1 MDSALIDRIE
11 TGVGCGASA
20 LFAAAAAYATYGLQL
35 TLGVTPELG
44 VCAAGAGALAFLPC
58 SRLLAAAGPRSAR
71 FDLPAFELRDFELSD
86 AADELLLTDA
96 DRHHSPAELVLTDAD
111 RLRPQDELVLTDA
124 DRFDSSEPLLLDDIL
139 AEIGTNS
146 RVIRLFDRRSMP
158 TAGQLQSRI
167 ANHLDAASPVE
178 APADAAQAL
187 SDALAELRRSL
198 G

>member
-1 MDSALIDRIE
+1 MPTGCGPRMSWSLPTPTALI
-11 TGVGCGASA
+11 
-20 LFAAAAAYATYGLQL
+20 
-35 TLGVTPELG
+35 P
-44 VCAAGAGALAFLPC
+44 
-58 SRLLAAAGPRSAR
+58 
-71 FDLPAFELRDFELSD
+71 
-86 AADELLLTDA
+86 
-96 DRHHSPAELVLTDAD
+96 
-111 RLRPQDELVLTDA
+111 
-124 DRFDSSEPLLLDDIL
+124 EPLLLDDIL
-139 AEIGTNS
+139 AEIGTDS